1 MREFNYVI
9 LSLYE
14 DNGAD
19 HHASLLGSYLSAATH
34 YAVMFNTS
42 LVGNTETAGIDTN
55 TLTKL
60 QEAAT
65 ITAFSRDWNILDS
78 SQCDQCMCGC

>member
-1 MREFNYVI
+1 MREFNFVI

>member
-1 MREFNYVI
+1 
-9 LSLYE
+9 
-14 DNGAD
+14 
-19 HHASLLGSYLSAATH
+19 
-34 YAVMFNTS
+34 MFNTS

-78 SQCDQCMCGC
+78 SQCEQCMCGC

>member
-1 MREFNYVI
+1 MLRLLT

-14 DNGAD
+14 DNGED
-19 HHASLLGSYLSAATH
+19 HHASLEGSYLSAATH

-55 TLTKL
+55 TVTKL

-78 SQCDQCMCGC
+78 KQCEQCMCGC